1 MKKLHSK
8 LLIFFKITHYIK
20 AYAIIILKIGGKQ
33 MTEFEKAQKNLKNDM
48 LVLFILDLIIFFF
61 TLINKVNFFS
71 LVYAVILFIGYNKAK
86 KGNKNAGII
95 GIIIGI
101 LMMLTILSA
110 DILDFLLGLF
120 ILIHSI
126 KYIEIID
133 KKSLK

>member
-1 MKKLHSK
+1 M
-8 LLIFFKITHYIK
+8 LLIIFQIFKISHYIK
-20 AYAIIILKIGGKQ
+20 TYAIIILKIGGKQ

-48 LVLFILDLIIFFF
+48 LVLLILDLIIFFF
-61 TLINKVNFFS
+61 SLINKVNFFS
-71 LVYAVILFIGYNKAK
+71 LVYAVILFIGYNEAK

-120 ILIHSI
+120 VLMHSV

-133 KKSLK
+133 KKALK

>member
-1 MKKLHSK
+1 
-8 LLIFFKITHYIK
+8 
-20 AYAIIILKIGGKQ
+20 

-61 TLINKVNFFS
+61 SLINKANFFS
-71 LVYAVILFIGYNKAK
+71 LVYAVILFIGYNEAK

-120 ILIHSI
+120 VLMHSV

>member
-1 MKKLHSK
+1 M
-8 LLIFFKITHYIK
+8 LLIIFKIFKISHYIK
-20 AYAIIILKIGGKQ
+20 TYAIITLKIEGKQ

-61 TLINKVNFFS
+61 SLINKVNFFS
-71 LVYAVILFIGYNKAK
+71 LVYAVILFIGYNEAK

-95 GIIIGI
+95 GIILGI

-120 ILIHSI
+120 VLIHSV

-133 KKSLK
+133 KKALK

>member
-1 MKKLHSK
+1 
-8 LLIFFKITHYIK
+8 
-20 AYAIIILKIGGKQ
+20 

-48 LVLFILDLIIFFF
+48 LVLLILHLIIFFF
-61 TLINKVNFFS
+61 TLINKADFFS
-71 LVYAVILFIGYNKAK
+71 LVYAVILFIGYNEAK

-95 GIIIGI
+95 GIILGI

-120 ILIHSI
+120 VLIHSV

-133 KKSLK
+133 KKALK

>member
-1 MKKLHSK
+1 
-8 LLIFFKITHYIK
+8 
-20 AYAIIILKIGGKQ
+20 

-61 TLINKVNFFS
+61 SLINKVNFFS
-71 LVYAVILFIGYNKAK
+71 LVYAVILFIGYNEAK
-86 KGNKNAGII
+86 KGNKNA

-120 ILIHSI
+120 VLIHSV

-133 KKSLK
+133 KKALK